1 MRILILVWSLICG
14 AALPALA
21 DQRDPRLEQLFNQLA
36 SVRTAPEAQ
45 TIVAQIESIWRQ
57 SGSDTVDLL
66 VARGASA
73 SEAQDLDTAM
83 KIFDVVAEMRP
94 RYAEIWFR
102 RAELLVAMDS
112 QQEAASDLAKAVALE
127 PRHFQAHALLGRLAD
142 LSGNKALALAA
153 FRKAVALN
161 PTLENVAKRAGELA
175 FEVERKP
182 L

>member
-1 MRILILVWSLICG
+1 
-14 AALPALA
+14 
-21 DQRDPRLEQLFNQLA
+21 
-36 SVRTAPEAQ
+36 
-45 TIVAQIESIWRQ
+45 
-57 SGSDTVDLL
+57 
-66 VARGASA
+66 
-73 SEAQDLDTAM
+73 M

-102 RAELLVAMDS
+102 RAELLLAMDS

-142 LSGNKALALAA
+142 SSGNKALALAA

-175 FEVERKP
+175 LEVERKP